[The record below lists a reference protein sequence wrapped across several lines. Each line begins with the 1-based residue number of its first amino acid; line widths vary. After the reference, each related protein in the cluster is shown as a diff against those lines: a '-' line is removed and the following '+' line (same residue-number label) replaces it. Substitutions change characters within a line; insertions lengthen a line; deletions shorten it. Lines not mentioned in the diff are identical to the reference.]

1 MAETKEIPQVKIG
14 DMLAFA
20 YGYHGN
26 EYILHEIT
34 KITPSGRMICGPY
47 TLNPDLSVRGG
58 GYRAAQIVTPEIKE
72 ALLRQKCLNI
82 IASAKWKE
90 MGNEFL
96 FRIATAIKGEVND
109 GTSS

>member
-1 MAETKEIPQVKIG
+1 MG
-14 DMLAFA
+14 DILAFA
-20 YGYHGN
+20 YGGLN
-26 EYILHEIT
+26 ENYAIHEIT

-58 GYRAAQIVTPEIKE
+58 GYRAAQIVTPEIEE

-90 MGNEFL
+90 MSNEFL